1 MPFLMGKISFF
12 TKIFAQMWITII
24 GIKFGPFSLKRT
36 LQAMVIFLSFEV
48 HVLIGTCIMPFY
60 ICVCILWSVHCLLFI
75 AQCNH

>member
-1 MPFLMGKISFF
+1 MPFLMGKNSFF

-24 GIKFGPFSLKRT
+24 GIKFGPFSLKHT
-36 LQAMVIFLSFEV
+36 LHAMVIFLSFGV

-60 ICVCILWSVHCLLFI
+60 MFVCILWSVHYLLLI